1 MNVSSSQPESPG
13 MILSHYAPKKPL
25 FLGDK
30 ETLLSVGQSVS
41 AAVLC
46 FKERWSEMDTK
57 YQWVLSASGDY
68 EESAHRLFSFLREM
82 DEADITHILAEKLP
96 EEGLGIAIND
106 RLYRASQ
113 K

>member
-1 MNVSSSQPESPG
+1 M
-13 MILSHYAPKKPL
+13 
-25 FLGDK
+25 
-30 ETLLSVGQSVS
+30 GQYKN

-46 FKERWSEMDTK
+46 FKEKWSEIDITN
-57 YQWVLSASGDY
+57 QWVLSESADY

-96 EEGLGIAIND
+96 DEGLGIAIND